1 MENFNRV
8 CRNCKASIPDDSV
21 FCPSCGQKVETAPA
35 ITSGSAFRQAGSL
48 DGSDF
53 VAGTPAAERKPAV
66 PREDTGLRFS
76 SSFKHADSTPAA
88 EPAAAPSNPLHGRIP
103 SAAPMGTGSAGR
115 CPHCGGSLD
124 PDAVFC
130 NNCGKKLSA
139 SMAEKAANKLS
150 GIKMP
155 KLPKKGVIAVASIAL
170 VLAVVLIVGAATS
183 WFGTT
188 GPAVQIASAGKNT
201 LAAENFTADFTFT
214 YNGYSGWREKVSG
227 TAYVSFVPDKR
238 ELTAYVNL
246 TSDGETGVIAI
257 YDGYY
262 IEAGRGR
269 YWGDDISEQL
279 DLFFDSYEK
288 GTAEDFSSEDFLR
301 SVLYEGISKDIDFD
315 VLDTCLAAYFKKLND
330 KQWLKENA
338 GYSVEKDG
346 GMTKHCFSPNIH
358 TFLKASFAE
367 IEDAFIDEELH
378 DEVRDA
384 ISELRAEAKRTD
396 TDIVYGIKGGKLV
409 HFDAKVTSSP
419 DGLTEGDCVQVEAD
433 FYNIGKTTLDM
444 EELEDLLAKVMEY
457 EGL

>member
-21 FCPSCGQKVETAPA
+21 FCPSCGQKVETVSVIA
-35 ITSGSAFRQAGSL
+35 SSSAFRRAGNL

-53 VAGTPAAERKPAV
+53 MAGTPATERKPAV
-66 PREDTGLRFS
+66 SQENTGLRFS
-76 SSFKHADSTPAA
+76 SSFKRADSTPAA
-88 EPAAAPSNPLHGRIP
+88 EPTAAPSNPLHDRFP

-115 CPHCGGSLD
+115 CPHCGGPLD

-139 SMAEKAANKLS
+139 SMAEKAAKKLS
-150 GIKMP
+150 GLKLP

-170 VLAVVLIVGAATS
+170 VLAVVLIVGSATS
-183 WFGTT
+183 WFGAT
-188 GPAVQIASAGKNT
+188 GPAVQIASAVKNT
-201 LAAENFTADFTFT
+201 LAAESFTVDFTYT
-214 YNGYSGWREKVSG
+214 YNGYHGLHDEVSG

-262 IEAGRGR
+262 MEADRDGC
-269 YWGDDISEQL
+269 WGDDISEQL

-288 GTAEDFSSEDFLR
+288 GPAEDFSSEDFLR
-301 SVLYEGISKDIDFD
+301 SVLYKGISRDIDFD

-346 GMTKHCFSPNIH
+346 GMTMHCFSPNIH

-367 IEDAFIDEELH
+367 IEDAFINEELY
-378 DEVRDA
+378 DEMNDDIA
-384 ISELRAEAKRTD
+384 DLRYGSKYTD
-396 TDIVYGIKGGKLV
+396 TDAVFGVKGGKLV

-419 DGLTEGDCVQVEAD
+419 DGLTEGDSFRAEAD
-433 FYNIGKTTLDM
+433 FYDIGKTKIDT
-444 EELEDLLAKVMEY
+444 EELKDLLAEVKTY
-457 EGL
+457 